1 MPTSNQAKKRVRQNE
16 KHRLRH
22 KARRTEL
29 KTGEKK
35 VKTLIAS
42 KDAAKAA
49 AELKALQ
56 TKLDK
61 AAAFHTMHKNTVA
74 RKKSRLQR
82 KLNKVAKAGGAPAKA

>member
-42 KDAAKAA
+42 KDAA
-49 AELKALQ
+49 
-56 TKLDK
+56 
-61 AAAFHTMHKNTVA
+61 
-74 RKKSRLQR
+74 
-82 KLNKVAKAGGAPAKA
+82 